1 MSGIR
6 RLLRKCPEIE
16 QKSRKCRSEKLCL
29 LAKVCTFAVCMLCHV
44 GQPAAP
50 PQTDSAARVMPTA
63 SNNQF
68 QPRQRLPTIPRT
80 VTPQPRFTRP
90 TSATPRAL
98 GVAVRPRTPTG
109 TRSATPVAPVVAARP
124 RTPIG
129 TRPTRP
135 LTGIARPTVVRNV
148 VMTSEPQALDGANTL
163 PVPRSTMAPSRIA
176 AIMMRR
182 QYSSDRVRV
191 IYAS

>member
-1 MSGIR
+1 M
-6 RLLRKCPEIE
+6 C
-16 QKSRKCRSEKLCL
+16 C
-29 LAKVCTFAVCMLCHV
+29 V

-50 PQTDSAARVMPTA
+50 PQTNLAARAMPTA

-80 VTPQPRFTRP
+80 ATTQPRFTRP

-98 GVAVRPRTPTG
+98 GVAARPRTPAG
-109 TRSATPVAPVVAARP
+109 TRSATPVAPGVAARP
-124 RTPIG
+124 RTPTG

-135 LTGIARPTVVRNV
+135 PTGIARPTVVQNV
-148 VMTSEPQALDGANTL
+148 VISPEPAAFCGANTL

-182 QYSSDRVRV
+182 QYSSDRVRTISACLKPTKFNIIPLLLTSV
-191 IYAS
+191 TSVNSYFVVPAIELQPAFVMWT